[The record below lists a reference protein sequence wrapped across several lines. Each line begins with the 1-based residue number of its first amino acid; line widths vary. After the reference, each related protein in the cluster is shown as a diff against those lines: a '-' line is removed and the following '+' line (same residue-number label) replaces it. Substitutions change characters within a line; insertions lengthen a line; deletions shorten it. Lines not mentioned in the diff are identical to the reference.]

1 MKSPALKLSILE
13 ALPWAERLWL
23 TARAMRLLQKHFYL
37 KHWKS
42 TG

>member
-1 MKSPALKLSILE
+1 MTSPALKLSILE

-23 TARAMRLLQKHFYL
+23 TARAMRLLQTHFYQKYL
-37 KHWKS
+37 KS